1 MNYATYY
8 EKLGQKYTDEWAKE
22 AKKYEAAGI
31 ATGKFYTDK
40 YAKLYGNAPEKDDLM
55 NLNYNWRAEAAK
67 WEKEGKKY
75 EAAGNATGKFYTD
88 KYAKLYGNAPE
99 KDDLMNLLSRF
110 SLQNLVS
117 DVEKNV

>member
-55 NLNYNWRAEAAK
+55 NL
-67 WEKEGKKY
+67 
-75 EAAGNATGKFYTD
+75 
-88 KYAKLYGNAPE
+88 
-99 KDDLMNLLSRF
+99 LSRF